1 MVRQCATPIGGS
13 RNDRKDARDGLR
25 LSLEMGVQCLL
36 ECILVS
42 FVYLSKGQKESP
54 L

>member
-1 MVRQCATPIGGS
+1 MVRQCATPIGGA
-13 RNDRKDARDGLR
+13 RNHRKDACDGLC
-25 LSLEMGVQCLL
+25 LEMGVQCLL

-42 FVYLSKGQKESP
+42 FVHLSKGQKESP

>member
-1 MVRQCATPIGGS
+1 MVRQWATPIGGA
-13 RNDRKDARDGLR
+13 RNNRKGACDGLR
-25 LSLEMGVQCLL
+25 LSLEMGVRCLL